1 YDTRVLFNQIIKT
14 TMKNKTNREIYENYF
29 IDRLF
34 YYIQCNPS
42 NEYISF
48 EYIQGRAYLATDIY
62 LTFRSKNK
70 SPFYSLEKA
79 FVVLFRDFDTK
90 DFNPFG

>member
-1 YDTRVLFNQIIKT
+1 
-14 TMKNKTNREIYENYF
+14 MKKEMNRDIYVNYF

-34 YYIQCNPS
+34 YYIQCNS
-42 NEYISF
+42 SDKCISF
-48 EYIQGRAYLATDIY
+48 EYVRERADLATDIY
-62 LTFRSKNK
+62 LTFRSMNK
-70 SPFYSLEKA
+70 SPSYSLEKA